1 MSLAK
6 QVFALSLS
14 LAALGYTVIPAVQ
27 AAVKPG
33 PGPLD
38 SQSMIVQVQKKAKG
52 KATCGTYMYWS
63 AKERKCVDARLK
75 KSKGS

>member
-6 QVFALSLS
+6 QIIALAIS
-14 LAALGYTVIPAVQ
+14 LAALSYTLLPSVQ

-33 PGPLD
+33 LRALAPESLVVR
-38 SQSMIVQVQKKAKG
+38 VQQKPKG
-52 KATCGTYMYWS
+52 KATCGQYMYWS

-75 KSKGS
+75 KKD